1 MRTRVKVCCIQSVD
15 EARLAVDFGAD
26 ALGLVAEMPSGP
38 GPIADEA
45 IAEVAAAAPPS
56 VATFL
61 LTSRTEPDAVVEHV
75 TRCGTN
81 VVQLVDA
88 VPDATYRALRAAC
101 PTVRIVQVIHVEGDA
116 ALNDAA
122 RVAAQVDAV
131 LLDSGRPSA
140 PVRELGGTGRAHDW
154 AVSRRIVRG
163 LDVPVFLAGGLS
175 AANAASAVAGVAPF
189 GLDLCS
195 GVRSD
200 GALDRDK
207 LAAFM
212 RQVQL
217 ADAEVR
223 ADREGASPA
232 HTTGSD
238 ERAP

>member
-1 MRTRVKVCCIQSVD
+1 MRTRVKVCCIQSLD
-15 EARLAVDFGAD
+15 EARLAVSLGAD

-38 GPIADEA
+38 GPIADDA
-45 IAEVAAAAPPS
+45 VAEVAAAAPPG

-61 LTSRTEPDAVVEHV
+61 LTSRTEPEAVVEHV
-75 TRCGTN
+75 TRCGTS

-116 ALNDAA
+116 ALEDAA
-122 RVAAQVDAV
+122 RVAALVDAV

-140 PVRELGGTGRAHDW
+140 PLRELGGTGRAHDW
-154 AVSRRIVRG
+154 SLSRRIVRG

-175 AANAASAVAGVAPF
+175 ASNAASAVAGVAPF

-207 LAAFM
+207 LEAFM
-212 RQVQL
+212 RQVHL
-217 ADAEVR
+217 ADAEAR
-223 ADREGASPA
+223 GQPGSASDSR
-232 HTTGSD
+232 TTGAHGD
-238 ERAP
+238 AP